1 MFDYLTNLFSTF
13 SINDVLDIFFLFIIF
28 YYLLILIKGTKSYQV
43 AVGMALIGVFAGI
56 GSLLKLTA
64 FSYLLNNFLT
74 YLIIAIIVLFQ
85 DELKNILGE
94 IGSTIRTKYNISKNS
109 DVIDEIINTVIAL
122 SITKVGAIIAIER
135 EMKVESYVNKPV
147 EVDAT
152 VSKDLLLTIF
162 TPKTP
167 LHDGAVV
174 IADNKVAF
182 ARCFFPLPA
191 LMELSPTGTRHLAAQ
206 GITQQTDCIAIV
218 VSEETGKISLSVK
231 GELIRGLDKEGL
243 VNRLKY
249 YKLK

>member
-1 MFDYLTNLFSTF
+1 MLDYLINLFSTF
-13 SINDVLDIFFLFIIF
+13 SLNDVLDIFFLFLIF
-28 YYLLILIKGTKSYQV
+28 YYLLLLIKGTKSYQV
-43 AVGMALIGVFAGI
+43 AIGLALIGVFAGI

-85 DELKNILGE
+85 DELKSILGE
-94 IGSTIRTKYNISKNS
+94 IGSKIRTKYISKNS
-109 DVIDEIINTVIAL
+109 DVIDEIVNTVMAL
-122 SITKVGAIIAIER
+122 SITRVGAIIAIER
-135 EMKVESYVNKPV
+135 EIKVGSLVNKPV
-147 EVDAT
+147 EIDAV
-152 VSKDLLLTIF
+152 VSKDMLLTIF

-167 LHDGAVV
+167 LHDGAVI
-174 IADNKVAF
+174 IANDRIAY

-206 GITQQTDCIAIV
+206 GITQQTDCIAII
-218 VSEETGKISLSVK
+218 VSEETGKVSLSVK

-243 VNRLKY
+243 IGRLVY